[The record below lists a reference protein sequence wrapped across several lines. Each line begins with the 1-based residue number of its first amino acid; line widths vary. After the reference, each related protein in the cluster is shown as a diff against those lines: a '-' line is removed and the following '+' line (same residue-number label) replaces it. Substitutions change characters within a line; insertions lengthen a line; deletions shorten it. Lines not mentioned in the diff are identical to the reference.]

1 LSLILRLIISMF
13 YAFIGGLFGGIVGF
27 VLVHSAFRFGLDPQ
41 MNPYAG
47 AVIIAGSA
55 LGAGL
60 AVLGYLR
67 QKLV

>member
-1 LSLILRLIISMF
+1 MSFFLRLVISMF
-13 YAFIGGLFGGIVGF
+13 YAFIGGLFGGIGGF
-27 VLVHSAFRFGLDPQ
+27 VLVHSAFRLGLDPQ